1 MEVSNLVIIGLICLL
16 AASFS
21 LGRWVYIRSVRIR
34 NRMQMNYIYANITH
48 ELLTPL
54 SILSASIEHLRKTTP
69 SGKAEYDLMDL
80 NIERTVRLLQQILE
94 ASKSQAGELKLLVSN
109 GDVMRYI
116 TEIAGCIKPLMGRK
130 GLEFNVSC
138 SPESMMGWI
147 DTDKLDKILFN
158 LLSNAA
164 KYTRENGKVDLR
176 VTTNK
181 YYDQIIIQVIDNGI
195 GIPKDRMKHLF
206 TRFYD
211 GEYRSNHTIGTG
223 LGLSLTRDLVYLHGG
238 TITCESTEGKG
249 TTFTIKLPISKESF
263 SASQID
269 EKNIVS
275 NVNHLAIADMEGTE
289 PIAFV
294 PEQINVPTAGE
305 EAYRIL
311 IVEDNKDLLLLMT
324 HLMQDKYHIST
335 ASNGYEAMSVIST
348 TPIDLIVSDV
358 MMPVMDGYELTQSVK
373 HNEKYSHLP
382 IILLT
387 AKTQESDRTE
397 ALNIGADDY
406 ITKPFK
412 LGDLML
418 RIDNLIANRQRII
431 REPQQ
436 LIVEERDREE
446 GKERPLSAEQEFL
459 QRATKCVYDNLDDA
473 DYSREQFAADMGAST
488 STLYNKLR
496 ELTGMNIV
504 GFIRDIRI
512 KEACRMAKEN
522 PDLRVSDIAY
532 RVGYKD
538 PKYFATTFKKETGMQ
553 PKEYF
558 EKMKK

>member
-1 MEVSNLVIIGLICLL
+1 MEVSNLIIIGLVCLL

-69 SGKAEYDLMDL
+69 SGKQEYDLMDL

-116 TEIAGCIKPLMGRK
+116 TEIAACIKPLMGRK

-164 KYTRENGKVDLR
+164 KYTRENGKVELR
-176 VTTNK
+176 VTTNRF
-181 YYDQIIIQVIDNGI
+181 YDQIIIQVIDNGI
-195 GIPKDRMKHLF
+195 GIPKDRMRHLF

-238 TITCESTEGKG
+238 TIKCESTEGKG

-275 NVNHLAIADMEGTE
+275 NVNHLAIADLEGME
-289 PIAFV
+289 PVALV
-294 PEQINVPTAGE
+294 PQQINVPLAGD
-305 EAYRIL
+305 EANHIL
-311 IVEDNKDLLLLMT
+311 IVEDNKELLMLMT

-387 AKTQESDRTE
+387 AKTQESDRME
-397 ALNIGADDY
+397 ALNIGADAY

-431 REPQQ
+431 REP
-436 LIVEERDREE
+436 LPVIVEEKEE
-446 GKERPLSAEQEFL
+446 EEDKEKPLSAEQEFL

-496 ELTGMNIV
+496 EATGTNIV

-512 KEACRMAKEN
+512 KEACRMAKED

-538 PKYFATTFKKETGMQ
+538 PKYFATTFKKVMGMQ

>member
-1 MEVSNLVIIGLICLL
+1 MEVSNLIIIGLVCLL

-69 SGKAEYDLMDL
+69 SGKQEYDLMDL

-116 TEIAGCIKPLMGRK
+116 TEIAACIKPLMGRK

-164 KYTRENGKVDLR
+164 KYTRENGKVELR
-176 VTTNK
+176 VTTNRF
-181 YYDQIIIQVIDNGI
+181 YDQIIIQVIDNGI
-195 GIPKDRMKHLF
+195 GIPKDRMRHLF

-238 TITCESTEGKG
+238 TIKCESTEGKG

-275 NVNHLAIADMEGTE
+275 NVNHLAIADLEGME
-289 PIAFV
+289 PVALV
-294 PEQINVPTAGE
+294 PQQINVPLAGD
-305 EAYRIL
+305 EANHIL
-311 IVEDNKDLLLLMT
+311 IVEDNKELLMLMT

-387 AKTQESDRTE
+387 AKTQESDRME
-397 ALNIGADDY
+397 ALNIGADAY

-431 REPQQ
+431 REPQPV
-436 LIVEERDREE
+436 IVEEKEE
-446 GKERPLSAEQEFL
+446 EEDKEKPLSAEQEFL

-496 ELTGMNIV
+496 EATGTNIV

-512 KEACRMAKEN
+512 KEACRMAKED

-538 PKYFATTFKKETGMQ
+538 PKYFATTFKKVMGMQ

>member
-1 MEVSNLVIIGLICLL
+1 MEVSNLIIIGLVCLL

-69 SGKAEYDLMDL
+69 SGKQEYDLMDL

-164 KYTRENGKVDLR
+164 KYTRENGKVDLN
-176 VTTNK
+176 VTTNR

-238 TITCESTEGKG
+238 TIKCESTEGKG

-275 NVNHLAIADMEGTE
+275 NVNHLAIADLEGTE
-289 PIAFV
+289 PVAFV
-294 PEQINVPTAGE
+294 PQQINVPAAGE
-305 EAYRIL
+305 EAYHIL
-311 IVEDNKDLLLLMT
+311 IVEDNKELLMLMT

-348 TPIDLIVSDV
+348 SPIDLIVSDV
-358 MMPVMDGYELTQSVK
+358 MMPVMDGYELTRSVK
-373 HNEKYSHLP
+373 QNEKFSHLP

-418 RIDNLIANRQRII
+418 RIDNLIVNRQRII

-436 LIVEERDREE
+436 VIVEEIKREE
-446 GKERPLSAEQEFL
+446 SAERPLSAEQEFL

-512 KEACRMAKEN
+512 KEACRMVKEN

-538 PKYFATTFKKETGMQ
+538 PKYFATTFKKVTGMQ

-558 EKMKK
+558 EKMKR